1 MSIGFPANRLE
12 VRLALRRL
20 PACDAAEGPG
30 QSWQG
35 RGPAGPDTVCP
46 VTPAIAAMVTA
57 VKRLDRGL
65 QRQGETAEC
74 VLGDLKEA
82 DPRLR
87 ALGELMRAD
96 LGVER

>member
-1 MSIGFPANRLE
+1 M
-12 VRLALRRL
+12 
-20 PACDAAEGPG
+20 
-30 QSWQG
+30 
-35 RGPAGPDTVCP
+35 
-46 VTPAIAAMVTA
+46 TPAIAAMVTA

-65 QRQGETAEC
+65 QRLTAEC

-87 ALGELMRAD
+87 ALSELMRED

>member
-1 MSIGFPANRLE
+1 
-12 VRLALRRL
+12 
-20 PACDAAEGPG
+20 
-30 QSWQG
+30 
-35 RGPAGPDTVCP
+35 
-46 VTPAIAAMVTA
+46 MVTA

-87 ALGELMRAD
+87 ALGELMRAA